1 MLSLQHLRIAATNNI
16 RFANKPLMSHGA
28 SKHWAQQ
35 SRIRHGPTGSINPNF
50 CPSKLSL
57 ADSSKKK
64 LSLAGVSQC
73 ADQIELPKELK
84 PELMPK
90 HVAVIM
96 DGNRRWAK
104 SRGLPV
110 QLGYTAGGQAM
121 KQLALNCKKF
131 GVQVVTV
138 FAFSSE
144 NWVRPKEEVDFL
156 MNVFEDVLKPDL
168 KELILQKDMRLS
180 VVGNRSQLPESLQNL
195 LSSSEELAKSKRG
208 MRLIL
213 ALNYSGRK
221 DITQATKNIAAKVRN
236 GVLQVEDINESLFEQ
251 HLQTN
256 GIDFPNPDLLIRTSG
271 ELRLSN
277 FMLWQLAYTELLFF
291 DKMFPDFDEADLV
304 EGLTAFQRRQ
314 RRFGGH
320 KY

>member
-1 MLSLQHLRIAATNNI
+1 MLSLQYLPIPPTINI
-16 RFANKPLMSHGA
+16 RFANKPLMPHEA

-35 SRIRHGPTGSINPNF
+35 SRIRHGPTGSINPN
-50 CPSKLSL
+50 SYLS
-57 ADSSKKK
+57 K
-64 LSLAGVSQC
+64 LSLAGVSEC
-73 ADQIELPKELK
+73 ADQVELPEELK

-110 QLGYTAGGQAM
+110 QLGHRAAGQAL

-131 GVQVVTV
+131 GVQVLTI

-156 MNVFEDVLKPDL
+156 MNFFEEVGKSDFK
-168 KELILQKDMRLS
+168 KLILQEDLRVSIL
-180 VVGNRSQLPESLQNL
+180 GNRSQLPESLQNL
-195 LSSSEELAKSKRG
+195 ASSSEELAKSNKG
-208 MRLIL
+208 MRLVV
-213 ALNYSGRK
+213 ACNYSGRY
-221 DITQATKNIAAKVRN
+221 DITQATKNIADKVRN
-236 GVLQVEDINESLFEQ
+236 GVLQVEDINESVFEQ

-256 GIDFPNPDLLIRTSG
+256 GIEFPNPDLLIRTSG
-271 ELRLSN
+271 ELRVSN

-304 EGLTAFQRRQ
+304 EGLAAFQRRQ

>member
-1 MLSLQHLRIAATNNI
+1 M
-16 RFANKPLMSHGA
+16 PHGA

-35 SRIRHGPTGSINPNF
+35 SRIRHEPTGSNPNSNL
-50 CPSKLSL
+50 SKLN
-57 ADSSKKK
+57 
-64 LSLAGVSQC
+64 
-73 ADQIELPKELK
+73 LK

-90 HVAVIM
+90 HVTVIM

-110 QLGYTAGGQAM
+110 HLGHRAGGQAM
-121 KQLALNCKKF
+121 TQLALNCMKF

-138 FAFSSE
+138 FAFSRE

-156 MNVFEDVLKPDL
+156 MNVFEDVLKLDL

-195 LSSSEELAKSKRG
+195 ASSSEELAKSNRG

-213 ALNYSGRK
+213 ALNYSGRY

-236 GVLQVEDINESLFEQ
+236 GVLQVEDINESLIEQ
-251 HLQTN
+251 HLKTN
-256 GIDFPNPDLLIRTSG
+256 RIEFPNPDLLIRTNG
-271 ELRLSN
+271 ELRVSN
-277 FMLWQLAYTELLFF
+277 FMLWQLAYTELLFV
-291 DKMFPDFDEADLV
+291 DKLFPDFNEADLIDA
-304 EGLTAFQRRQ
+304 LAAFQRRQ
-314 RRFGGH
+314 RCYGGH

>member
-1 MLSLQHLRIAATNNI
+1 MLSLQHLRIAATINI
-16 RFANKPLMSHGA
+16 RFANKPLMPHGA

-35 SRIRHGPTGSINPNF
+35 SRIRYGPTGSINPNS
-50 CPSKLSL
+50 CLS
-57 ADSSKKK
+57 K
-64 LSLAGVSQC
+64 LSLAGVSKC

-110 QLGYTAGGQAM
+110 QLGHRAGGQAM

-131 GVQVVTV
+131 GVQVVTI

-195 LSSSEELAKSKRG
+195 LSSSEEFAKSNRG

-213 ALNYSGRK
+213 ALNYSGRY

-256 GIDFPNPDLLIRTSG
+256 GIDFPNPDMLIRTSG
-271 ELRLSN
+271 ELRMSN